1 MFNHNKIRNRGRG
14 RQIWYGD
21 FVICPFLRMEGVV
34 WRREREREREKL
46 TQLTI
51 SYSIWPPFV
60 VKSSNLRTYA
70 FKVKDRLH
78 MGGGAVVPCS

>member
-1 MFNHNKIRNRGRG
+1 MA
-14 RQIWYGD
+14 Q
-21 FVICPFLRMEGVV
+21 
-34 WRREREREREKL
+34 REREREREKL

-78 MGGGAVVPCS
+78 MGGGLLFLAVK

>member
-1 MFNHNKIRNRGRG
+1 MA
-14 RQIWYGD
+14 Q
-21 FVICPFLRMEGVV
+21 
-34 WRREREREREKL
+34 REREREREKL

-78 MGGGAVVPCS
+78 MGGGLLFLAVKSFSKYLMITVSIGY